1 MNTEKRK
8 AKRKKK
14 RRIRWMRLLAFV
26 IILSAG
32 TWYFFSGGKIP
43 DVPFLKSFDPVR
55 LYAIDK
61 GVNSAEE
68 AIKNKGLA
76 VYDDGVLTFYDTE
89 GAFVWG
95 KTFEAEN
102 PRVFADENHIVFA
115 DAEKGKLWR
124 MDYNGET
131 VNTLQRDYPLGG
143 VYQNRESYLLYFGQ
157 EGNQLDVID
166 NKGKTITEITVPKGY
181 ILDAAISD
189 NSSIV
194 AVSTLSIENEKYYSS
209 ILFYNLDGTVVA
221 GNRYDGE
228 IIFRTFFTGMDGL
241 KALANDGVFSMS
253 RDGDVEWEKTIE
265 GNLSR
270 ADISDS
276 GYIAMI
282 FEKEDGEQAYA
293 GIDENGGFTDE
304 TAIEEEVS
312 IVSLNGRHGAVFT
325 KKSVHIFDL
334 KGRLEGIIESDFEI
348 EGGGW
353 IGDDRIVLVYENR
366 MEVLDIY

>member
-1 MNTEKRK
+1 MNAEKRK

-14 RRIRWMRLLAFV
+14 RRIRWMRLLVSVV
-26 IILSAG
+26 IAAAG
-32 TWYFFSGGKIP
+32 SWYFFSGGKIP
-43 DVPFLKSFDPVR
+43 DVPFLKSFEPVR
-55 LYAIDK
+55 LYAIDTV
-61 GVNSAEE
+61 GNSAET
-68 AIKNKGLA
+68 AIRDKGLA
-76 VYDDGVLTFYDTE
+76 VYDAGVLTFYDLD
-89 GAFVWG
+89 GVSVWE

-124 MDYNGET
+124 MDYGGET
-131 VNTLQRDYPLGG
+131 VNSLEKDFPLGG
-143 VYQNRESYLLYFGQ
+143 IYQNRASYLLYFGQ

-209 ILFYNLDGTVVA
+209 ILFYNLDGTVMA

-228 IIFRTFFTGMDGL
+228 IIFRAFFTGMDEL

-253 RDGDVEWEKTIE
+253 RDGDVEWEKKIE

-270 ADISDS
+270 ADINDS
-276 GYIAMI
+276 GYIAMV
-282 FEKEDGEQAYA
+282 FEKEDGKQAYL
-293 GIDENGGFTDE
+293 GIDENGEFTDE
-304 TAIEEEVS
+304 TEIEEEAS
-312 IVSLNGRHGAVFT
+312 IVSLSGRHGAVFT
-325 KKSVHIFDL
+325 NKAVRIFDM
-334 KGRLEGIIESDFEI
+334 KGRLEGVIESDFEI

-353 IGDDRIVLVYENR
+353 LGDDRIMLVYENR
-366 MEVLDIY
+366 MEIMDIY